1 MTGRELAHELKDVSA
16 ASQPVEQ
23 HPPGGSRALRRGQL
37 PAGHRHCYAVHGI
50 SATLVVLS
58 WTWPTVKKYRQR
70 MDQATRNDIA
80 AAAEAHRELGNV
92 YDDAVAE
99 SLIDRIGAEIDKRVE
114 AKLGARPQS
123 ARSLG
128 EAVPPGGHQ
137 ALLLGTGIGAGITGL
152 VAIIAEHGSKGMVA
166 PMLVIWVIVAVAALG
181 TAAVNRYRSIRR
193 G

>member
-1 MTGRELAHELKDVSA
+1 M
-16 ASQPVEQ
+16 
-23 HPPGGSRALRRGQL
+23 
-37 PAGHRHCYAVHGI
+37 
-50 SATLVVLS
+50 
-58 WTWPTVKKYRQR
+58 YRKR

-80 AAAEAHRELGNV
+80 AAAAAHRELGNA

-114 AKLGARPQS
+114 ARLGARPQT

-128 EAVPPGGHQ
+128 EAVPAGGHQ
-137 ALLLGTGIGAGITGL
+137 ELLLGAGIGAGITGL

-166 PMLVIWVIVAVAALG
+166 PMLVIWVIVAVAGLG
-181 TAAVNRYRSIRR
+181 AAVVNRYRNIRR

>member
-1 MTGRELAHELKDVSA
+1 M
-16 ASQPVEQ
+16 
-23 HPPGGSRALRRGQL
+23 
-37 PAGHRHCYAVHGI
+37 
-50 SATLVVLS
+50 
-58 WTWPTVKKYRQR
+58 YRKR
-70 MDQATRNDIA
+70 MDQATRTDIA

-128 EAVPPGGHQ
+128 EAVRPGGHQ

-166 PMLVIWVIVAVAALG
+166 PMLVIWVIVAIAAL
-181 TAAVNRYRSIRR
+181 TAATVNWYRSTRR

>member
-1 MTGRELAHELKDVSA
+1 M
-16 ASQPVEQ
+16 
-23 HPPGGSRALRRGQL
+23 
-37 PAGHRHCYAVHGI
+37 
-50 SATLVVLS
+50 
-58 WTWPTVKKYRQR
+58 YRKR

-80 AAAEAHRELGNV
+80 AAAAAHRELGNA

-114 AKLGARPQS
+114 AKLDARPQS
-123 ARSLG
+123 ARSLE
-128 EAVPPGGHQ
+128 EAVPAGGHQ
-137 ALLLGTGIGAGITGL
+137 TQTLLLGTAIGAGITGL

-181 TAAVNRYRSIRR
+181 AAVVNRYRNIRR